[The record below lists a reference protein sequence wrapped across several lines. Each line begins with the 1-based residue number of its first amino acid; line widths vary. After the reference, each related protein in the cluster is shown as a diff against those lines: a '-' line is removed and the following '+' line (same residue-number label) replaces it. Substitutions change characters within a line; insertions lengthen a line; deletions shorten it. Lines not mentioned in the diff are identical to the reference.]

1 MSDTPIIQ
9 CRLVSPEDLLQIQTL
24 LAEHPAWH
32 RTRISRTL
40 CDLWS
45 WRNEAGQLKD
55 MACRTLLLKPLH
67 RNSRSRLTM
76 S

>member
-1 MSDTPIIQ
+1 MSSKAPYTSTAVLI
-9 CRLVSPEDLLQIQTL
+9 LTLQIQTL

-40 CDLWS
+40 CDLWG
-45 WRNEAGQLKD
+45 WRNETGQLKD